1 VIACYEEH
9 LDHIAVPRGCLDGIS
24 ELFAEHGVKLL
35 LDDKRIVPEP
45 LSFAFQGTLRD
56 SQQEAINEIL
66 KFENGVLSA
75 PPGFGKTVI
84 GSYLVAARGCSTLV
98 LVHRKEL
105 LDQWVARLSL
115 FLGIDK
121 KEIGKIGAGK
131 NKPNGRL
138 DVAMIQSLVRKD
150 EVSDLVAG
158 YGQVIVDE
166 CHHLPAISFERVLN
180 EVKARYIVGLTA
192 TPYRRDGH
200 QPIIYMQCGPLRYSV
215 HPKSQEDRAQFKH
228 QLICKTTAFAMD
240 DSNDSIQQIYA
251 ALVADERRNGL
262 ILADVRQAVQEGRS
276 PVLLTERK
284 EHLDILAESLRG
296 EVKHLIV
303 LSGRL
308 TAKERRETMARLA
321 AIPDG
326 EVRLIAATGRY
337 LGEGFD
343 DPRLD
348 TLILAMPF
356 SWKGTIVQYAGRLHR
371 EHPGKHEVRVY
382 DYVDANVPK
391 LLRMYKKRLRGFEI
405 SDI

>member
-1 VIACYEEH
+1 
-9 LDHIAVPRGCLDGIS
+9 
-24 ELFAEHGVKLL
+24 
-35 LDDKRIVPEP
+35 
-45 LSFAFQGTLRD
+45 LREA
-56 SQQEAINEIL
+56 QHEAINEIL
-66 KFENGVLSA
+66 KYDNGVLSA

-84 GSYLVAARGCSTLV
+84 GAYLTAARGCSTLV

-105 LDQWVARLSL
+105 LDQWIARLSL
-115 FLGIDK
+115 FLGIDP
-121 KEIGKIGAGK
+121 KEIGKIGSGR

-150 EVSDLVAG
+150 VVSDLVAG

-166 CHHLPAISFERVLN
+166 CHHLPAVSFERVLN
-180 EVKARYIVGLTA
+180 EVKARYVVGLTA

-200 QPIIYMQCGPLRYSV
+200 QPIIHMQCGPVRFSV
-215 HPKSQEDRAQFKH
+215 HPKSQEARTQFKH
-228 QLICKTTAFAMD
+228 QLICRTTEFTMENPDAAIQDIFA
-240 DSNDSIQQIYA
+240 N
-251 ALVADERRNGL
+251 LVKDERRNAL
-262 ILADVRQAVQEGRS
+262 ILADVRQALKEGRT

-284 EHLDILAESLRG
+284 EHLDILADRLRSD
-296 EVKHLIV
+296 VKHLIV

-308 TAKERRETMARLA
+308 SAKERRETMERHA

-326 EVRLIAATGRY
+326 EERLIAATGRY

-348 TLILAMPF
+348 TLFLAMPF

-382 DYVDANVPK
+382 DYIDANVPK
-391 LLRMYKKRLRGFEI
+391 LFRMHKKRMRGFR
-405 SDI
+405 DIGYTAD